1 MLTLDVAMEVGSKLR
16 YRDEQQAKM
25 DKGFAVSA
33 VEFRN
38 KYLSELDN
46 PESWTDTKLFI
57 ILDFKDVTH
66 LAPSFAYEAFAY
78 FRRYATPKRI
88 LTKIKFINIREVQLN
103 VIELE
108 LNLPEYE

>member
-16 YRDEQQAKM
+16 YRDEHQSKM
-25 DKGFAVSA
+25 ENEFAVSA

-46 PESWTDTKLFI
+46 PEAWLDTKPFI

-66 LAPSFAYEAFAY
+66 ITPSFAHEAFAY
-78 FRRYATPKRI
+78 FRKYATPKKI
-88 LTKIKFINIREVQLN
+88 LTKIKFINLRSVQEDL
-103 VIELE
+103 IALE
-108 LNLPEYE
+108 LNLPNYE